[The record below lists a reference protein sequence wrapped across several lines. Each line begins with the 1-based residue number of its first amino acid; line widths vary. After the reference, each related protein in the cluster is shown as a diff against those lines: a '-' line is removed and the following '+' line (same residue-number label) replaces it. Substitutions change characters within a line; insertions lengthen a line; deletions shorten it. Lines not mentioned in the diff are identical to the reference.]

1 MLICLCPATVAAV
14 MIHSLLWGP
23 TAETVCCS
31 AASSAQLID
40 FNALSDCSHDSC
52 QASMTQRYRNRRKT
66 NNLCHYSLSFLFFNL
81 ALRTTPMLSVMLVP
95 CVPGSVKRYMTVR
108 LCQRFWKQLHSIVPV
123 KVTKPHLGALP
134 RPVVCV
140 CVSACARVSPVTM
153 VTQALRLTSRL
164 ALALRSSNRKAINYK
179 FKQVSVTSVV
189 STGLL
194 VEA

>member
-1 MLICLCPATVAAV
+1 M
-14 MIHSLLWGP
+14 S
-23 TAETVCCS
+23 CS

-40 FNALSDCSHDSC
+40 FNALSDCSHNSC

-66 NNLCHYSLSFLFFNL
+66 NNLCHYSLSIFFLFSTYNH
-81 ALRTTPMLSVMLVP
+81 AHAVCDASTVCTGVSGEIHD
-95 CVPGSVKRYMTVR
+95 GSFMSGV
-108 LCQRFWKQLHSIVPV
+108 LKQLHSIVPV
-123 KVTKPHLGALP
+123 KVTKKHLGALP
-134 RPVVCV
+134 RPSVCV

-164 ALALRSSNRKAINYK
+164 ALALRNSNRKAINYK
-179 FKQVSVTSVV
+179 FKQVSVNSVV